1 MASSSFWAGSRVLVT
16 GGSGFIGR
24 HLVSALASHG
34 AVVTATCH
42 RSPERL
48 SGLAPCIRVQTL
60 DLTEPRDA
68 ALACAGQQVVIHA
81 AALDGNA
88 AFKHWHPASI
98 MQANLS
104 LTLNLMTA
112 AWRAGAER
120 FVLISSAEVYPDWL
134 ASPICE
140 VAELKVVIRPPFD
153 SYALAKQVSEF
164 IALAFWREHGLN
176 VVIARPNN
184 IYGPGDD
191 ISDCR
196 QRLIPTIIT
205 TLLSGQRPLLLWGT
219 GRQRRSF
226 LHVTDVVEGLLLL
239 AQHGVPGEP
248 VNFGHPDEIAI
259 AALARL
265 LMDLSGVHVEII
277 NDSSKPSGP
286 HRRLLNTS
294 RARRDLNWQPQ
305 VTLQQGLIDTIAWY
319 RQPTTALQDTQ
330 FAISA

>member
-48 SGLAPCIRVQTL
+48 SGLAPCIRVQT
-60 DLTEPRDA
+60 
-68 ALACAGQQVVIHA
+68 
-81 AALDGNA
+81 LDGNA

-286 HRRLLNTS
+286 HRHLLDTS